1 MRKLPLFAEVQAR
14 RVCLDEKTTFFAEIQ
29 VPTNEWKH
37 DECVEMKKSTIN
49 QWKHNEC
56 VWGWKKYIL
65 VPPNEHSSV
74 CLTMRARW

>member
-1 MRKLPLFAEVQAR
+1 MRKLPLFAE
-14 RVCLDEKTTFFAEIQ
+14 IQ
-29 VPTNEWKH
+29 VPTNGLKH